1 MFGFFG
7 GYHTKL
13 KWIFPIMLFLLLF
26 LDGAIYANMA
36 GILTKN
42 SSHTLPM
49 FVALWL
55 IYAITYELDEYL
67 PIYLWTLVAGI
78 IYDVFYFGVIGGYT
92 VGFLILVWVCQKLRI
107 YLSESLLSVLMIT
120 ILGLT
125 SLQLFTYLAA
135 NIAGLSIMTV
145 PMFVL
150 HTFTPTLAL
159 NVVMAVIMYVP
170 CRYCLLFLKNN

>member
-13 KWIFPIMLFLLLF
+13 KWFFPLIMFFLLF

-36 GILTKN
+36 GILIKN

-49 FVALWL
+49 LIALWL
-55 IYAITYELDEYL
+55 IYIVTYQLDEYL
-67 PIYLWTLVAGI
+67 PIYLWALLAGL

-92 VGFLILVWVCQKLRI
+92 VGLPILIWVCQKLRL

-135 NIAGLSIMTV
+135 NIAGLAITTV

-159 NVVMAVIMYVP
+159 NVVLAVIMYIP
-170 CRYCLLFLKNN
+170 CRHLLIFLKTK